1 MKRDLEQEVEELR
14 EQKAALI
21 DEIAYKDGQLYEL
34 RDAVV
39 SKEIEIDQLKSE
51 VKRQRSTI
59 DRLERTIS
67 GLEERLDKA
76 AELHLDT
83 DKVQLTRIEM
93 TCDGEWTAEQL
104 EEHWPQVHAWH
115 SESGTKDY
123 IRVIGIMLAEKAE
136 RNEDVET
143 LINMLGRTS
152 RPKVREYLR
161 TPCVKLPD
169 GAAAL
174 LLAEAKS
181 WCGAVVGSMSQAV
194 TTGRR
199 VPRSR
204 GSKPT
209 RSPAA
214 ELTRRASNK
223 TRLD

>member
-1 MKRDLEQEVEELR
+1 MSASSHRPSPCSSRGEGSPSNR
-14 EQKAALI
+14 GTYI
-21 DEIAYKDGQLYEL
+21 FGYY
-34 RDAVV
+34 
-39 SKEIEIDQLKSE
+39 
-51 VKRQRSTI
+51 
-59 DRLERTIS
+59 
-67 GLEERLDKA
+67 DKA

-104 EEHWPQVHAWH
+104 EEHWPQMHAWH

-181 WCGAVVGSMSQAV
+181 WCGAVVASIPQAV

-199 VPRSR
+199 GLRSR
-204 GSKPT
+204 SKPT

-214 ELTRRASNK
+214 ELTRR
-223 TRLD
+223 